1 VFLTLALAIFA
12 FVGVVQAAS
21 TTGQAGAP
29 LVQEQATPAGTPA
42 SDAPVGDA
50 PAAQETAPLP
60 VQTGDVPIGVA
71 TGEAITG
78 NPVVPPGQE
87 QNTGR
92 TQAGGFP
99 WLIAIILGAVAVLGV
114 IALLMTRS
122 RRAVTAQGPALTPP
136 PAPRTPTSATTTT
149 TARGPGATAYGAA
162 PAAAGATAVAAAGAM
177 PTSITC
183 PNCGTANQVSEN
195 FCHECGQDLR
205 AERQKLMAAAAPP
218 PDVVT
223 DDMPYLETLD
233 RTDEQLEYVLSR
245 NRVVLGTAAG
255 SDVVIGDV
263 FQGHETVSPR
273 HAELRKEGE
282 GFMVLDLD
290 SEQGTFV
297 NDVRTGENLLSDGDE
312 IRLGSV
318 RFVFRVPQA

>member
-1 VFLTLALAIFA
+1 MFLTLALALFA
-12 FVGVVQAAS
+12 FVGVVQAAGY
-21 TTGQAGAP
+21 TRPLAAP
-29 LVQEQATPAGTPA
+29 AAQEQATPAGTPA
-42 SDAPVGDA
+42 SETPAGEAPTALG
-50 PAAQETAPLP
+50 TAPPP
-60 VQTGDVPIGVA
+60 VQTGNVPIGVA

-78 NPVVPPGQE
+78 NTDAAPPGQQ
-87 QNTGR
+87 QNPAG
-92 TQAGGFP
+92 TQGGDFP
-99 WLIAIILGAVAVLGV
+99 WLIVIILAAVAILGV
-114 IALLMTRS
+114 IALLMLRS
-122 RRAVTAQGPALTPP
+122 RRAVTADGPPLA
-136 PAPRTPTSATTTT
+136 PAPRTTQTTSMSTTAANT
-149 TARGPGATAYGAA
+149 TARGPAPAAYGAA
-162 PAAAGATAVAAAGAM
+162 PAAAGAAAGAV
-177 PTSITC
+177 PATITC
-183 PNCGTANQVSEN
+183 PNCGSANQLSEN

-245 NRVVLGTAAG
+245 PRVVLGTAAG

-263 FQGHETVSPR
+263 FEGHETVAPR

-282 GFMVLDLD
+282 SFMLVDLD
-290 SEQGTFV
+290 SEHGTFV
-297 NDVRTGENLLSDGDE
+297 NDVRTGENLLADGDE